1 VPTITY
7 TDYSS
12 DVDMTNNWSYELLV
26 NRPTMPEHG
35 WVTAY
40 SAKMRNYNAT
50 PSGGSNPAALA
61 LYKDRALVDSSA
73 LTVTATTTT
82 SHARTLPAPVP
93 FSSGS
98 YVHYAVWREGA
109 SDADDL
115 VVVKRSSSTASYAHE
130 RYTQFP
136 SAAPATLPSSTAG
149 GGLWGTGYGFAGSFT
164 YIANQAPSTGV
175 AIYPLTGA
183 ATGTAVTFEG
193 TLPHPETDVTEYSND
208 YELIVYEAANP
219 SNIAHSTTYATTSGE
234 KASGTFER
242 EVTGLTVGMTYAWKY
257 RHRDSFNVWSAA
269 YSTPQTFT
277 VGESPYPPAPTAPVG
292 KVNAITGYNYTAAYE
307 HPTGTAADRAEIE
320 VYNSTGSTLLYT
332 TETASPG
339 GYVVSVADGGTI
351 TVPEFH
357 ADLSWDTDYRWR
369 IRARDTAGFWGS
381 WSSTPAA
388 GTQFNTN
395 ATPVAPTNLAPTGD
409 LYTPGRVLTANVT
422 DPDGDAITGAQ
433 AVVETDAGVAIAGSP
448 YAMTISGTAP
458 NQVATV
464 TIPSGDVTLGT
475 RYRWRARATD
485 GFTSGYGPYSSDSYW
500 HYQNVPDVSV
510 VVADPQVTP
519 APSFTASYNHLS
531 SLARTH
537 KRIVLQKYANGAW
550 SLTGG
555 YDSGW
560 VADAGAAGG
569 TFAVTFPAN
578 TVRNHN
584 LYRLK
589 VYARDTGLGEG
600 ETPYHEFETAYTG
613 PPTLTVNVAQG
624 VPEEAAIE
632 LVWGASTLTVSEF
645 AGIEVQKATPGGE
658 EDTETVALITDPAAT
673 SYTYHFPVSN
683 RTYTLSV
690 RQIENVGVEQVEGD
704 WTDSTLSVDYSP
716 YHFIKDA
723 HDPSLFV
730 AYETQASRLPAPQY
744 EGLDAEFLTWGGEVV
759 QLAGGRDYASGEV
772 AMEFYEESAIEA
784 SADERYRLAREILK
798 GRRTLVILTQVPEAD
813 KVFVVRKGAYVKTW
827 TPPRTRAL
835 SFSWREARYS
845 EDYYVRNAAT
855 VTYTP

>member
-1 VPTITY
+1 MGDNDFYPVRTLFNQHSFVTSIEITGMGTQPGGHTLARYGGLAVYKPAVNSSDDKGTQNRVYLSGPNTYTNFAARTFTFSSPMLVSNTESLWWGIYNTIDSNYDIYYYWDQAGGQVDASYQFAPSTGPATPLSWTGTQYNYRPAATITY
-7 TDYSS
+7 T
-12 DVDMTNNWSYELLV
+12 
-26 NRPTMPEHG
+26 
-35 WVTAY
+35 A
-40 SAKMRNYNAT
+40 NAT
-50 PSGGSNPAALA
+50 PSQGTWKTPASPGGA
-61 LYKDRALVDSSA
+61 
-73 LTVTATTTT
+73 VTATTT
-82 SHARTLPAPVP
+82 L
-93 FSSGS
+93 
-98 YVHYAVWREGA
+98 EG
-109 SDADDL
+109 
-115 VVVKRSSSTASYAHE
+115 Y
-130 RYTQFP
+130 
-136 SAAPATLPSSTAG
+136 
-149 GGLWGTGYGFAGSFT
+149 
-164 YIANQAPSTGV
+164 
-175 AIYPLTGA
+175 
-183 ATGTAVTFEG
+183 
-193 TLPHPETDVTEYSND
+193 LPHPADDSAYDYSTSYD
-208 YELIVYEAANP
+208 LQVYEAANP
-219 SNIAHSTTYATTSGE
+219 ANIAINANYTTTSGE
-234 KASGTFER
+234 KTQGYFARS
-242 EVTGLTVGMTYAWKY
+242 VTLTNGMTYAAKF
-257 RHRDSFNVWSAA
+257 RHYDRFNVASVWSAE
-269 YSTPQTFT
+269 TTFT
-277 VGESPYPPAPTAPVG
+277 VGVAQDAPTPTAPLG
-292 KVNAITGYNYTAAYE
+292 KLNVLTGYNYTATHDPDA
-307 HPTGTAADRAEIE
+307 TLNADRAHVE
-320 VYNSTGSTLLYT
+320 VYNSTGLTLLYT
-332 TETASPG
+332 TETPSPG
-339 GYVVSVADGGTI
+339 GYVLSPEVAAGGTV

-357 ADLSWDTDYRWR
+357 ADLAADTDYRWR
-369 IRARDTAGFWGS
+369 MRVRDTDDVWTG
-381 WSSTPAA
+381 WSGLQTI
-388 GTQFNTN
+388 NTN
-395 ATPVAPTNLAPTGD
+395 AAPTAPTNLAPAGD
-409 LYTPGRVLTANVT
+409 LYSPSLVLTANVT
-422 DPDGDAITGAQ
+422 DPDGDTITGAQ
-433 AVVETDAGVAIAGSP
+433 AVVETEAGVATAGSP

-464 TIPSGDVTLGT
+464 TIPGGDVTLGT

-485 GFTSGYGPYSSDSYW
+485 GYSPGYGPYSADAYW
-500 HYQNVPDVSV
+500 HYQDVPEVSV
-510 VVADPQVTP
+510 VVADPQTVP
-519 APSFTASYNHLS
+519 APTFTADYDHLS

-569 TFAVTFPAN
+569 TFTVSFPGN

-589 VYARDTGLGEG
+589 VYARDSGGGEG

-632 LVWGASTLTVSEF
+632 LVWEASTLTTLEF

-658 EDTETVALITDPAAT
+658 EDTETVALITDPAST
-673 SYTYHFPVSN
+673 GYTYHFPVSS

-716 YHFIKDA
+716 FHFIKDA

-730 AYETQASRLPAPQY
+730 AFETQASRLPAPQY

-759 QLAGGRDYASGEV
+759 QLAGRRDYASGEV
-772 AMEFYEESAIEA
+772 AMEFYEESAITESA
-784 SADERYRLAREILK
+784 SERYRLAREILSS
-798 GRRTLVILTQVPEAD
+798 RRTLVILTQVPEAD